1 MPKINLNASET
12 AAAVREVQAAAHHVF
27 TRPELL
33 EEALTHPS
41 YTAEHPE
48 AGRDNQRLEFLGD
61 AVLQIIL
68 SDHLFRELPDQ
79 QEGVLTRLRSLL
91 ANEQANEGYTRA
103 LGLHRLLRLGRGE
116 ALGGGRDNP
125 SILGDLFEAFLGAL
139 YLDGGI
145 EPARG
150 LVLGLLP
157 DLGACL
163 EKLRFDENPKGA
175 LQKLCQ
181 TSFRQNVTYEILSQT
196 GPVHAPAYEVQ
207 VRLGERILARGSG
220 HSHKEAERA
229 AAAQALRLLSAEL
242 GETTT
247 PQPQPATAQTT
258 PTPTPTPTPKTKLK
272 PMTTRRLI
280 LALDFDGV
288 ICDSA
293 SETAAA
299 AYRAAHTLWPDQFPG
314 ADIPEGL
321 VQAFRQARPFLET
334 GFQAI
339 PMLKCLADGLPPQ
352 GFADGLQ
359 AHIQP
364 VMDAAG
370 LDRPALVRLFGDT
383 RDQWMREDLKGWL
396 ASHGTYPGTIDA
408 LREALG
414 RHAVYIL
421 TTKQERFVEA
431 ILAENGVQFPAG
443 VIYGLDRKLSKD
455 TVLAT
460 LCGTRNTNVHFVEDR
475 LETLERVRQN
485 DALARVKL
493 HYADWGYGLPGDL
506 DRIRGDRR
514 IAHLTL
520 DGFRQLLCQP

>member
-12 AAAVREVQAAAHHVF
+12 AAALREVQAAAHHVF

-33 EEALTHPS
+33 EEAFTHPS
-41 YTAEHPE
+41 YLAEHPE

-68 SDHLFRELPDQ
+68 SDHLFQALPDQ

-145 EPARG
+145 APARD

-157 DLGACL
+157 DLGDCL
-163 EKLRFDENPKGA
+163 GKLRFDENPKGA

-181 TSFRQNVTYEILSQT
+181 TAFRQNVSYEVLSQT

-207 VRLGERILARGSG
+207 VRLGERILAKGSG
-220 HSHKEAERA
+220 HSHKEAERT
-229 AAAQALRLLSAEL
+229 AAAQALRILSTEL
-242 GETTT
+242 GETT
-247 PQPQPATAQTT
+247 PPPATATKADQ
-258 PTPTPTPTPKTKLK
+258 PKPKPKPK
-272 PMTTRRLI
+272 PMTTKRLI

-293 SETAAA
+293 SETAAS
-299 AYRAAHTLWPDQFPG
+299 AYRAARTLWPDQFTD
-314 ADIPEGL
+314 ADIPAPL

-339 PMLKCLADGLPPQ
+339 PMLKCLADGLPPE

-359 AHIQP
+359 DRIQP

-370 LDRPALVRLFGDT
+370 LDRAALVSLFGQT
-383 RDQWMREDLKGWL
+383 RDQWMKEDLKGWL

-408 LREALG
+408 LREALR

-431 ILAENGVQFPAG
+431 ILAENGVEFPAG
-443 VIYGLDRKLSKD
+443 AIYGLDRKLSKD

-506 DRIRGDRR
+506 ERLRGDRR